1 MLLKRK
7 LGRLSPGTNRV
18 KMGMLRTNE
27 KDSNKYSTLLL
38 GQFWYL
44 NLKKEP
50 QWVTEWENVLGQG
63 VI

>member
-7 LGRLSPGTNRV
+7 LGLLSPGANRV
-18 KMGMLRTNE
+18 KMGMFRINE

-44 NLKKEP
+44 NLRKEP
-50 QWVTEWENVLGQG
+50 QWVIEWEKILG
-63 VI
+63 

>member
-7 LGRLSPGTNRV
+7 LGPLSPGANRV
-18 KMGMLRTNE
+18 KKGMLRINE
-27 KDSNKYSTLLL
+27 KGSNKYSTLLL

-50 QWVTEWENVLGQG
+50 QWVTEWENILG
-63 VI
+63 

>member
-7 LGRLSPGTNRV
+7 LGWLSPGTNRV
-18 KMGMLRTNE
+18 KMRMLRTNE